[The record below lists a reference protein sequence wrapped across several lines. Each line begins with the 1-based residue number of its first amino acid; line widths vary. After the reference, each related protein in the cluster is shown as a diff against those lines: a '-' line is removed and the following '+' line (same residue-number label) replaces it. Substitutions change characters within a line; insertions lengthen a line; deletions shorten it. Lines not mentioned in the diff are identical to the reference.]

1 MTPEICEGG
10 LLATLKLQLEGLAI
24 LFAGAPHDTAIA
36 DLPPEK
42 DDADARF
49 DNFSD

>member
-1 MTPEICEGG
+1 MTPEICKGG

-24 LFAGAPHDTAIA
+24 LFAGAPLDISIA

-49 DNFSD
+49 DNLSV